1 MINKIFKTLIIASF
15 LIAALLIAI
24 FAYAYNSVDA
34 DVEKL
39 LKYTPDTSTEILDR
53 NGKRIAYIFK
63 KRHRLYAT
71 YNEIPVYIV
80 EGVIAME
87 DTKFF
92 EHNGINPDAIARAV
106 LKDIKARR
114 FVEGG
119 STITQ
124 QLIKNMF
131 LTRKKTL
138 SRKLKEI
145 ILALKLEKKLSKE
158 QILERYLNEIA
169 YGNNYLG
176 VKTAAEGYFRKDLSQ
191 LSLKESAML
200 VGIPNAPSYYNPLR
214 HYERT
219 LKRANLILARL
230 RKLGWITKNE
240 YEEAKKERPK
250 VYKTSLT
257 QNIAP
262 YIVDELVRRFKK
274 KFPDLKTGGYKIYT
288 TIDLDKQNMA
298 KKVLKQGWKNIL
310 KTTGEDKNN
319 TDLNGAFVAVDN
331 ATGDIL
337 ALVGGVDYKKSK
349 FNRAT
354 MTKRQPGSA
363 FKPFVYQTALDLGY
377 NPATK
382 LTDLARTF
390 KYKVNGKVK
399 TWTPQNYEHNFKGF
413 IPLREALVESRNLA
427 TVNLVYDIGV
437 EKIRQR
443 LALLDVKNIPKDLSI
458 SLGNLALSPL
468 KMAQIYTVFSNYGH
482 MIEPRLVSKVV
493 SKYNTVIYE
502 TKPKEIAHFTKPEQA
517 FLMTSILEDVIKRG
531 TGKKARVEGLELAGK
546 TGTTNDYKDAW
557 FCGYSPTITTIV
569 WFGRDRY
576 KTIYKGAT
584 GGRVSAP
591 VFAAFYKKLLEKNPK
606 IKREFDIPKG
616 VYVGK
621 VSYGTEYYTAISPLP
636 KVNSNEDMYQ
646 QASDLPTGKTKPQN
660 NDTQDV
666 QVVKETQE
674 SENNSTK
681 DMNVIELQ
689 DDYKDTTQEPKEE
702 EDSDVE
708 VLF

>member
-1 MINKIFKTLIIASF
+1 MINKIFKSL
-15 LIAALLIAI
+15 LIAALLVAALLAGMFI
-24 FAYAYNSVDA
+24 YAYNSVDT

-39 LKYTPDTSTEILDR
+39 VKYTPDTSTEILDR

-71 YNEIPVYIV
+71 YNEIPVYVV
-80 EGVIAME
+80 EGLIAME

-106 LKDIKARR
+106 LKDIKARK

-131 LTRKKTL
+131 LSRKKKL
-138 SRKLKEI
+138 SRKLKEM

-176 VKTAAEGYFRKDLSQ
+176 VKTAAEGYFRKDLSE
-191 LSLKESAML
+191 LTLKESVML

-219 LKRANLILARL
+219 IKRANLILRRL
-230 RKLGWITKNE
+230 RNLGWITKTE

-250 VYKTSLT
+250 VYKTTLT
-257 QNIAP
+257 QNVAP
-262 YIVDELVRRFKK
+262 YIVDEVVRRLSK
-274 KFPDLKTGGYKIYT
+274 KFSDLKTAGYKIYT
-288 TIDLDKQNMA
+288 TIDLDKQKIA
-298 KKVLKQGWKNIL
+298 REAVRKGRQAVID
-310 KTTGEDKNN
+310 KTHEDINKS
-319 TDLNGAFVAVDN
+319 DVNGAMVVVQN
-331 ATGDIL
+331 STGDIL
-337 ALVGGVDYKKSK
+337 ALIGGVDYKKSS

-363 FKPFVYQTALDLGY
+363 FKPFVYQTALDYGY

-390 KYKVNGKVK
+390 RYKKDGKVV
-399 TWTPQNYEHNFKGF
+399 TWTPQNYERNFKGF

-427 TVNLVYDIGV
+427 TVNLVYDLGLQ
-437 EKIRQR
+437 KIRSR
-443 LALLDVKNIPKDLSI
+443 LALLGVKNIPNDLSI

-468 KMAQIYTVFSNYGH
+468 KMAQIYTVFSNKGH

-493 SKYNTVIYE
+493 SKYNSVIYE
-502 TKPKEIAHFTKPEQA
+502 TKPKEIANFTKPEQA
-517 FLMTSILEDVIKRG
+517 YLMTSILEDVIKRG
-531 TGKKARVEGLELAGK
+531 TGRNAKVEGLELAGK
-546 TGTTNDYKDAW
+546 TGTTNNYIDAW
-557 FCGYSPTITTIV
+557 FCGYSPTVTTII
-569 WFGRDRY
+569 WYGRDRY

-584 GGRVSAP
+584 GGRVAAP
-591 VFAAFYKKLLEKNPK
+591 VFADFYKKLLKLNPK
-606 IKREFDIPKG
+606 LKRKFTIPAG
-616 VYVGK
+616 VFVGK
-621 VSYGTEYYTAISPLP
+621 IGNKTELYTKTSPLP
-636 KVNSNEDMYQ
+636 KTDPNEDMYEN
-646 QASDLPTGKTKPQN
+646 ASNLPN
-660 NDTQDV
+660 ENIND
-666 QVVKETQE
+666 
-674 SENNSTK
+674 NNSSK
-681 DMNVIELQ
+681 DVNNSNEINYDDTDNSSNNHIQ
-689 DDYKDTTQEPKEE
+689 DSE
-702 EDSDVE
+702 DVE
-708 VLF
+708 VLY

>member
-1 MINKIFKTLIIASF
+1 MINKIFKSILIVS
-15 LIAALLIAI
+15 LLVAALLAGMFI
-24 FAYAYNSVDA
+24 YAYNSVDT

-39 LKYTPDTSTEILDR
+39 VKYTPDTSSEILDR

-80 EGVIAME
+80 EGLIAME

-106 LKDIKARR
+106 LKDIKARK

-131 LTRKKTL
+131 LSRKKKL
-138 SRKLKEI
+138 SRKLKEM

-191 LSLKESAML
+191 LTLKESAML

-219 LKRANLILARL
+219 IKRANLILRRL
-230 RKLGWITKNE
+230 KNLGWITKTE

-250 VYKTSLT
+250 VYKTTLT
-257 QNIAP
+257 QNVAP
-262 YIVDELVRRFKK
+262 YVVDEVVRRLSK
-274 KFPDLKTGGYKIYT
+274 KFPDLKTAGYKIYT
-288 TIDLDKQNMA
+288 TIDLDKQKIA
-298 KKVLKQGWKNIL
+298 REAVRKGRKAVID
-310 KTTGEDKNN
+310 KTQEDINKS
-319 TDLNGAFVAVDN
+319 DVNGAMVVVQN
-331 ATGDIL
+331 STGDIL
-337 ALVGGVDYKKSK
+337 ALVGGVNYKKSS

-363 FKPFVYQTALDLGY
+363 FKPFVYQTALDYGY

-382 LTDLARTF
+382 LADLSRTF
-390 KYKVNGKVK
+390 KYKENGKVK
-399 TWTPQNYEHNFKGF
+399 TWTPQNYERNFEGF

-427 TVNLVYDIGV
+427 TVNLVYDLGLQ
-437 EKIRQR
+437 KIRSR
-443 LALLDVKNIPKDLSI
+443 LAMLNVKNIPNDLSI

-468 KMAQIYTVFSNYGH
+468 KMAQIYTVFSNKGH

-493 SKYNTVIYE
+493 SKYNSVIYE
-502 TKPKEIAHFTKPEQA
+502 TKPKEIANFTKPEQA
-517 FLMTSILEDVIKRG
+517 YLMTSILEDVIKRG
-531 TGKKARVEGLELAGK
+531 TGRNAKVEGLELAGK
-546 TGTTNDYKDAW
+546 TGTTNNYIDAW
-557 FCGYSPTITTIV
+557 FCGYSPTVTTII
-569 WFGRDRY
+569 WYGRDRY

-584 GGRVSAP
+584 GGRVAAP
-591 VFAAFYKKLLEKNPK
+591 VFSDFYRNLLKLNPK
-606 IKREFDIPKG
+606 LKRKFSIPDG

-621 VSYGTEYYTAISPLP
+621 IGNRTELYTATSPLP
-636 KVNSNEDMYQ
+636 KLDPNADMYEN
-646 QASDLPTGKTKPQN
+646 AANLPTQHKKSN
-660 NDTQDV
+660 NSSKNIDDN
-666 QVVKETQE
+666 KN
-674 SENNSTK
+674 SSSLMENYDEVNSTK
-681 DMNVIELQ
+681 NDNE
-689 DDYKDTTQEPKEE
+689 
-702 EDSDVE
+702 DVE